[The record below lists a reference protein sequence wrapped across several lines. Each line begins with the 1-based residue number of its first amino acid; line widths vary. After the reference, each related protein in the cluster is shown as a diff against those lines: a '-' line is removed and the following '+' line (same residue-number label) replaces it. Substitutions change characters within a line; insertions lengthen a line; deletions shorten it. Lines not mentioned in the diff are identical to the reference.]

1 MDSPTLGP
9 GGGNKI
15 SRMEISFGWCAA
27 ALVFK
32 IFLVGVS
39 IRVVRDGI
47 GVQRIAAAR
56 LARTPPV
63 RLANYPTNP
72 LHLSFASVRQW
83 SSSSGARPW
92 RDLGL
97 GALASD
103 EGEGEAH

>member
-1 MDSPTLGP
+1 MDSPKLGP
-9 GGGNKI
+9 GGDNKI

-72 LHLSFASVRQW
+72 FHLSFASMVFGGGR
-83 SSSSGARPW
+83 A
-92 RDLGL
+92 
-97 GALASD
+97 A
-103 EGEGEAH
+103 GEGSWPGGFSLG

>member
-27 ALVFK
+27 ASVFK
-32 IFLVGVS
+32 KFLVGVS

-47 GVQRIAAAR
+47 GVQRIATAH

-72 LHLSFASVRQW
+72 LPVICVRM
-83 SSSSGARPW
+83 SMVFFEW
-92 RDLGL
+92 RAAVEGSWPGGFSLG
-97 GALASD
+97 
-103 EGEGEAH
+103 